1 MQGVRIDF
9 ENVRM
14 SVSTKKG
21 SKPILKSI
29 SGRVLPGR
37 LTALLG
43 PSGSGKTSLLN
54 VLAARTA
61 RSKGLVLSGSV
72 SVDGQLVTDWNA
84 YRQQVAY
91 VEQDDLMFHTLTV
104 KETLQLAAQL
114 RLPRELS
121 FADKMRTVDEVIS
134 ELGLRKCEDTRIGNA
149 KTRGVSGGER
159 KRTSIALAILRSP
172 TVLFLDECTSGLDSF
187 GAMRVVSTIKNLA
200 ERGGRT
206 VVTSIHQPRSSIF
219 SQFDDLII
227 VSEGRIMYF
236 GKACEMTAYF
246 DAKLGLALPV
256 NFNPGDFV
264 LDLVSLDVRTDALE
278 QHSRERL
285 DRIAL
290 EAVQLTLQPI
300 ATPTDDDSATTTRLV
315 SRRKYEATFARQFW
329 LLGRR
334 AFVQKTRDRD
344 QYVPQL
350 ATSIIFGLIIG
361 FVYFQNGK
369 NLAQNAVQDKAG
381 MLFFICLNQGF
392 NGMFQQIQTFPIERD
407 IVQRERACN
416 SYSVAPYFF
425 SKTLADLPNLFF
437 PFVFITL
444 AYWIAGFPDDAAVF
458 FQTAF
463 LTMLVYFTAGSFGLV
478 CSAAMDTPEA
488 AQALAMP
495 FQLVFALF
503 SGFYA
508 NSDLIPRWLFWIQY
522 VSPIRWGY
530 AGLINVIMGGM
541 VFTCENPQAGCIANG
556 QDFIDNFG
564 LSDDSFERSVGVLLG
579 LSALFQILGCA
590 VLAFRRAK
598 WKLPVPDE
606 VVAGHKAVE
615 EEAGAVGESK
625 AVEQTGNTH

>member
-9 ENVRM
+9 DNVRM
-14 SVSTKKG
+14 SVQTKKG

-29 SGRVLPGR
+29 SGRVMPGR

-61 RSKGLVLSGSV
+61 VSKGLVLSGSV

-121 FADKMRTVDEVIS
+121 FADKMSTVDEVIN

-187 GAMRVVSTIKNLA
+187 GAMRVVTTIKHLA
-200 ERGGRT
+200 EHGGRT

-227 VSEGRIMYF
+227 VSEGRMMYF

-246 DAKLGLALPV
+246 DGRLGLALPV

-264 LDLVSLDVRTDALE
+264 LDLVSLDVRTELLE

-290 EAVQLTLQPI
+290 EATQLSPKSVAL
-300 ATPTDDDSATTTRLV
+300 DDEDQETTTTRLT
-315 SRRKYEATFARQFW
+315 SRRKYEATMSRQFW

-350 ATSIIFGLIIG
+350 ATSVLFGMIIG

-381 MLFFICLNQGF
+381 LMFFICLNQGF

-407 IVQRERACN
+407 IIQRERACN

-425 SKTLADLPNLFF
+425 SKTLADLPNLTF

-444 AYWIAGFPDDAAVF
+444 TYWIAGFPDNASVF

-463 LTMLVYFTAGSFGLV
+463 LTMLIYFTSGSFGLV

-522 VSPIRWGY
+522 ISPIRWGY
-530 AGLINVIMGGM
+530 AGMLNVVMGDM
-541 VFTCENPQAGCIANG
+541 VFTCDDAQAGCIATG
-556 QDFIDNFG
+556 KDYIANFG
-564 LSDDSFERSVGVLLG
+564 LSEDSFERSVGVLLG
-579 LSALFQILGCA
+579 LAVLFQVIGCT
-590 VLAFRRAK
+590 VLVFRRVK
-598 WKLPVPDE
+598 WKLPVPTTQEE
-606 VVAGHKAVE
+606 VAAGNKAVE
-615 EEAGAVGESK
+615 EDTT
-625 AVEQTGNTH
+625 VEQKD